1 MLPLRTLLHFYRRRL
16 RVHWMQELLAAVGI
30 ATGVA
35 LAFGV
40 QVANT
45 SITGSARQIVE
56 GITGEATLQLSAR
69 DTIGVEA
76 APTLAAVRELDGVRD
91 AAALLEQ
98 RVTIG
103 DGGERAMVDLIGVD
117 RDLPDLGGVAARN
130 FQLGGLV
137 FQRGVVLPQATG
149 DLLTLPAPRTG
160 EDLPQ
165 VTLGVRG
172 RSHRTTVSAVLGSE
186 TIGGL
191 SGALLAVASL
201 PYAQELTGLEGRV
214 TRVLVVPEPG
224 REAAVAA
231 GLREIAGDR
240 MTVGPVSAEIDLLEQ
255 ATGPLDQSTGLFAAI
270 AAFVGLLFVFN
281 AMLLTVPERRRL
293 IADLRIIGYRPRQIV
308 QLVGFQAVALG
319 TVASGAGVVVGYLL
333 SRTSAQHPPGY
344 LALAFPLGIQ
354 PVVEPAT
361 VAMAMLGG
369 VAIAC
374 LAAAQPLLDLR
385 SSRPVDAVFTEQGEP
400 GHAIGGRT
408 RGALAV
414 AALLLAVGGTLLVL
428 LAPSL
433 TMPAVA
439 ALALAVVLVVPGAF
453 ALALAAVD
461 RFARRTGLNMLLL
474 AARALRATTIRSLA
488 LAATGAVAVF
498 GTVAIEGAHRNLL
511 DGLYEDYAEYVG
523 TADVWVATPD
533 DDLAL
538 QPFDLRDLPQ
548 RVAAV
553 DGVAA
558 VRAYR
563 GGLLDLGDRRVWLV
577 GRPPA
582 DAMPV
587 PRSQI
592 LDGDPDVATER
603 LRARGWV
610 AVSRQI
616 AEAQGAGV
624 GDVLELPTPTGPAR
638 FRVAAT
644 TTNLGWGAGAVVLN
658 GEDHRAHWP
667 RESPTALEVDV
678 AAGADPD
685 EVAEAIERALGP
697 ASSLQ
702 VQTTAARA
710 EHANALARDGLRRLS
725 QIATLLLVAAA
736 LALAAAMG
744 AGIWQRRATFA
755 QLRIEGFRSRK
766 LWRALLLESAIVLA
780 VGCTVGAVAGV
791 YGQFLLDRWLLLSTG
806 YPAPFAFAFW
816 PTAATC
822 LFVAAAALAV
832 TLVPGWLVSRTP
844 ARLGLRGA

>member
-16 RVHWMQELLAAVGI
+16 RVHWMQELLAAAGI

-35 LAFGV
+35 LVFSV

-69 DTIGVEA
+69 DTTGFDGPA
-76 APTLAAVRELDGVRD
+76 TLRAVRAVDGVHA

-98 RVTIG
+98 RVTIAH
-103 DGGERAMVDLIGVD
+103 GGERVTVDLIGLD
-117 RDLPDLGGVAARN
+117 RDLPDLGGIAARN

-137 FQRGVVLPQATG
+137 FQRGVVLPSATG
-149 DLLTLPAPRTG
+149 NLLDLPTPRTG
-160 EDLPQ
+160 DDLPR
-165 VTLGVRG
+165 VRLGVRG
-172 RSHRTTVSAVLGSE
+172 RTLQTSVSAVLGEE

-201 PYAQELTGLEGRV
+201 PYVQELTGLERRV
-214 TRVLVVPEPG
+214 NRVLVVAAPG

-231 GLREIAGDR
+231 ELREIAGDR
-240 MTVGPVSAEIDLLEQ
+240 MTVGPVAGEIALLEQ
-255 ATGPLDQSTGLFAAI
+255 ATGPIDQSTGLFAAI

-293 IADLRIIGYRPRQIV
+293 IADLRIIGYRPRQIT
-308 QLVGFQAVALG
+308 QLIGFQALTLG
-319 TVASGAGVVVGYLL
+319 TVASTAGVIVGYLL

-361 VAMAMLGG
+361 IALTMAGG
-369 VAIAC
+369 IAIAC
-374 LAAAQPLLDLR
+374 IAGAQPLLDLR
-385 SSRPVDAVFTEQGEP
+385 ASRPVDAVFSEHGEP
-400 GHAIGGRT
+400 GHALGART
-408 RGALAV
+408 RGRMAMT
-414 AALLLAVGGTLLVL
+414 AALLTVVATVLVL

-439 ALALAVVLVVPGAF
+439 ALALAVVLIVPGAF
-453 ALALAAVD
+453 ALALGAVD
-461 RFARRTGLNMLLL
+461 RFAQRTGLNMLLL
-474 AARALRATTIRSLA
+474 AARALRATTVRSLA

-523 TADVWVATPD
+523 TADIWVATPD

-553 DGVAA
+553 EGVAA
-558 VRAYR
+558 IRAYR
-563 GGLLDLGDRRVWLV
+563 GGLLDLGDRRVWLI
-577 GRPPA
+577 GRPPG
-582 DAMPV
+582 DAMPI

-592 LDGDPDVATER
+592 LDGDASTAMER
-603 LRARGWV
+603 LRAGGWV
-610 AVSRQI
+610 AVSEQI
-616 AEAQGAGV
+616 ADAQGAGV
-624 GDVLELPTPTGPAR
+624 GDVLELPTPTGTTR

-644 TTNLGWGAGAVVLN
+644 TTNLGWGSGAVVLN
-658 GEDHRAHWP
+658 RDDHRARWP
-667 RESPTALEVDV
+667 QESPTALEVDV
-678 AAGADPD
+678 EESADAAA
-685 EVAEAIERALGP
+685 VARAIERALGP
-697 ASSLQ
+697 DTSLQ
-702 VQTTAARA
+702 VQTTDARA
-710 EHANALARDGLRRLS
+710 EHANALARDGLTRLS
-725 QIATLLLVAAA
+725 QIATLLLAAAA

-780 VGCTVGAVAGV
+780 VGCSVGAIAGV

-822 LFVAAAALAV
+822 LFVVVAALAV

-844 ARLGLRGA
+844 ARLGLRGV